1 MIDRTSQRER
11 ERESF
16 VHVNQHIENTLSTDS
31 NTHNYMDTRTAAFTH
46 TYPHRHPHG
55 KAVSFLRLCQK
66 RTMHTLHHTTCSTY
80 SNVCIYLPIN
90 SVCENAVSCR
100 TTTQTNAMF
109 FRSIASVASLY
120 TANCHTVLVMVCVC
134 MREFVCA

>member
-1 MIDRTSQRER
+1 M
-11 ERESF
+11 
-16 VHVNQHIENTLSTDS
+16 HI
-31 NTHNYMDTRTAAFTH
+31 
-46 TYPHRHPHG
+46 
-55 KAVSFLRLCQK
+55 
-66 RTMHTLHHTTCSTY
+66 LHHTTCSTY

-134 MREFVCA
+134 VCVSLSVPNSICTICGTRNSSPSII